1 MKFYSKEKNMQ
12 NKITFIYDCKPN
24 ETWSTPL
31 SLLNEFKERGW
42 ETEIVPIPNG
52 DDSALQLWIQQ
63 DTPTDVV
70 LFMDWGRF
78 DSKWLDK
85 NLKPNSFWIQESGD
99 DPQNF
104 ERNYPKA
111 NRFHYTI
118 TPDKVSA
125 EEYKICG
132 INADWFPHWADTAV
146 QFPMNLE
153 PEYVGVTSRG
163 RGGSEFLDYLTHWAE
178 GAIGNQN
185 GMNAE
190 EHTKFLNKGLMVIQN
205 SRWKEITRRIFEAMA
220 CGKMVLTDN
229 LPPETGLRD
238 MFIDGEDIVYYDEM
252 FDCIEKMN
260 YYNENEEERER
271 IAYNGMAK
279 VIANHTQIQR
289 VDKLIEKYKLW
300 KNYQSA

>member
-1 MKFYSKEKNMQ
+1 M
-12 NKITFIYDCKPN
+12 KITFIYDYKQN

-52 DDSALQLWIQQ
+52 DDSQLQLWIQQ
-63 DTPTDVV
+63 DTPTDIV

-85 NLKPNSFWIQESGD
+85 SLKPNSFWIQESGD

-111 NRFHYTI
+111 SKFHYTI

-125 EEYKICG
+125 EEYRICG
-132 INADWFPHWADTAV
+132 INADWVPHWADTAV

-153 PEYVGVTSRG
+153 PQYVAVTSRG
-163 RGGSEFLDYLTHWAE
+163 RGGSAFLDYLTDWAE
-178 GAIGNQN
+178 GAIGNRN
-185 GMNAE
+185 GMDAK
-190 EHTKFLNKGLMVIQN
+190 EHTEFLNTGLMVIQN

-220 CGKMVLTDN
+220 CGKMVLTDR
-229 LPPETGLRD
+229 LDETTGLSE

-252 FDCIEKMN
+252 FDCIEKIN

-289 VDKLIEKYKLW
+289 VDKLIEKW
-300 KNYQSA
+300 KNYQLA